1 MMDLVHWVRGLP
13 PELATFVIASLPIS
27 ELRGAIPVALGVYDL
42 PLWSALLWAILGNL
56 APIPVILRILEP
68 VSNFLRQRSRFWE
81 GFFQWLFARTR
92 RRGEHYFRVYK
103 ELGLVLFVA
112 VPLPITGAWTGS
124 VAAFLFGLP
133 PGRSFL
139 LITLGVLIAASVVT
153 SATLGV
159 SWLAFLARHHAY

>member
-1 MMDLVHWVRGLP
+1 MDLLHWVRGLP

-27 ELRGAIPVALGVYDL
+27 ELRGAIPVALGVYKL

-56 APIPVILRILEP
+56 APIPIILWALGP
-68 VSNFLRQRSRFWE
+68 VSNFLRRRSRTWE
-81 GFFQWLFARTR
+81 GFFRWLFARTR
-92 RRGEHYFRVYK
+92 RKGERYFRVYQ

-124 VAAFLFGLP
+124 VAAFLFGLSL
-133 PGRSFL
+133 GRSFF
-139 LITLGVLIAASVVT
+139 LITLGVLIAATLVT

-159 SWLAFLARHHAY
+159 SWLAILSGYHAG

>member
-153 SATLGV
+153 AATLGV

>member
-1 MMDLVHWVRGLP
+1 MDLVHWVRGLP